1 MLDPNVIAQMVE
13 QEIRTAV
20 NQQVQQAVAQTA
32 WIQDL
37 ENQIVQFVQDR
48 ITARFSNIGTIPD
61 LVDTVERSVA
71 QMFEQGFVPDLA
83 SYVDDVKIK
92 QTVDLAVEKF
102 AQDTISAMVVDQRWL
117 DKIQTQIEQR
127 MIDRVTA
134 SVRDIDLN
142 VTLKN
147 IVLDNKESIVND
159 LRQEFFTS
167 GMQDTAQNL
176 QLSVMD
182 GIVVVEHELA
192 TTDFTVERNT
202 HLKGDLLINGDLAV
216 QGRINTDNESWQDLS
231 DHIGQVTYNKFRD
244 DFANEMI
251 DSVIAKVKQGVEIT
265 NVTVNGTPLING
277 DALGSGVKTSSLT
290 RLGTLQELAVEGR
303 VSLTDTMT
311 VVKNRV
317 GINTQEPDS
326 ALTIWDEEV
335 TVSAGKISKNTAFVG
350 TPRLQNLVLGTNRQ
364 NHLQIDTAGLTT
376 IQKLRVGKNI
386 IGHGKTVPNY
396 EGNKGDIVFN
406 IDMTPDAP
414 FAWICLGAFRW
425 QALKAA
431 K

>member
-20 NQQVQQAVAQTA
+20 NQQVQQAVSQTA
-32 WIQDL
+32 WVQDL

-48 ITARFSNIGTIPD
+48 ITARFSNIGTVPD

-71 QMFEQGFVPDLA
+71 KMFEQGFVPDLA

-117 DKIQTQIEQR
+117 DKIQTLIEQR
-127 MIDRVTA
+127 MVDRVTA

-142 VTLKN
+142 ITLKN
-147 IVLDNKESIVND
+147 IVLDNKDVITDE
-159 LRQEFFTS
+159 LRREFFTA
-167 GMQDTAQNL
+167 GMQDTAKDL

-182 GIVVVEHELA
+182 GIVVVENEL
-192 TTDFTVERNT
+192 TTRDFTVERNT

-244 DFANEMI
+244 DFADEMI
-251 DSVIAKVKQGVEIT
+251 DSVINRVKQGVEIT
-265 NVTVNGTPLING
+265 NVTVNGTPLVDG
-277 DALGSGVKTSSLT
+277 DALGAGVKTSSLT
-290 RLGTLQELAVEGR
+290 GLGTLEELSVKGK
-303 VSLTDTMT
+303 VSLTDTVT

-326 ALTIWDEEV
+326 ALTVWDEEV

-406 IDMTPDAP
+406 VDMTPDTP

>member
-1 MLDPNVIAQMVE
+1 MVE

-20 NQQVQQAVAQTA
+20 NQQVQQAVSQTE
-32 WIQDL
+32 WITDL

-48 ITARFSNIGTIPD
+48 ITARFSNISTVPD

-71 QMFEQGFVPDLA
+71 RMFEQGFVPDLA

-92 QTVDLAVEKF
+92 QTVDLAVERF
-102 AQDTISAMVVDQRWL
+102 AQATISALAVDQRWL

-127 MIDRVTA
+127 MADRVA
-134 SVRDIDLN
+134 GSLRDIDLN

-147 IVLDNKESIVND
+147 LVLDNKSIITD
-159 LRQEFFTS
+159 ELRREFFTS
-167 GMQDTAQNL
+167 GIQDLAQDL

-182 GIVVVEHELA
+182 GIVVIENELA
-192 TTDFTVERNT
+192 ATDLTVERNT
-202 HLKGDLLINGDLAV
+202 HLKGDILIDGDLAV
-216 QGRINTDNESWQDLS
+216 KGRINTDNESWQDLATT
-231 DHIGQVTYNKFRD
+231 IGDRAYNRFKD
-244 DFANEMI
+244 DFADELVSTVITEVKKGVDITDVTLGGTKII
-251 DSVIAKVKQGVEIT
+251 D
-265 NVTVNGTPLING
+265 G
-277 DALGSGVKTSSLT
+277 DSLGSGIRKSNLT
-290 RLGTLQELAVEGR
+290 QLGVLDSIR
-303 VSLTDTMT
+303 VQGEATLTDT
-311 VVKNRV
+311 VKVISGRV

-326 ALTIWDEEV
+326 ALSVWDEEV
-335 TVSAGKISKNTAFVG
+335 SVSAGKLSKNTAFLG

-376 IQKLRVGKNI
+376 VQKLRVGKNI

-406 IDMTPDAP
+406 LDMTPETP

-425 QALKAA
+425 QALKSA

>member
-20 NQQVQQAVAQTA
+20 NQQVQQAVSQTA

-48 ITARFSNIGTIPD
+48 IVARFSNIGTVPD

-83 SYVDDVKIK
+83 SYVDSERVR
-92 QTVDLAVEKF
+92 QTVDQAVEKF
-102 AQDTISAMVVDQRWL
+102 AQDTISSLSVDQRWL
-117 DKIQTQIEQR
+117 DKIQTQIEQH
-127 MIDRVTA
+127 MVDRVAA
-134 SVRDIDLN
+134 SLRDIDLN

-147 IVLDNKESIVND
+147 IVLDNKDAITDE
-159 LRQEFFTS
+159 LRREFFTA
-167 GMQDTAQNL
+167 GMQDMAKDL

-182 GIVVVEHELA
+182 GIVVVENELT
-192 TTDFTVERNT
+192 TTDLTVERNT

-216 QGRINTDNESWQDLS
+216 QGRINTDNKSWQDLG
-231 DHIGQVTYNKFRD
+231 DHIGQVAYNKFRD
-244 DFANEMI
+244 DFADELIGTVINE
-251 DSVIAKVKQGVEIT
+251 VKKGVEISD
-265 NVTVNGTPLING
+265 VTVNGTALVNG
-277 DALGSGVKTSSLT
+277 DTLGSGIQSSSLT
-290 RLGTLQELAVEGR
+290 QLGTLKELAVAGKT
-303 VSLTDTMT
+303 SLTDTVT
-311 VVKNRV
+311 VIQNRV

-326 ALTIWDEEV
+326 ALTVWDEEV
-335 TVSAGKISKNTAFVG
+335 TVSAGKLSKNTAFVG
-350 TPRLQNLVLGTNRQ
+350 TPRTQNLVLGTNRQ
-364 NHLQIDTAGLTT
+364 NHLQIDTTGLTT
-376 IQKLRVGKNI
+376 VQKLRVGKNI

-406 IDMTPDAP
+406 LDMTPEAP

-425 QALKAA
+425 QALKAS